1 MFDYQFSPAVEYVR
15 VVALTGRKGQPP
27 ILWEGPPS
35 TDTVTIEREI
45 SRNRRMIA
53 WLYENHLVHK
63 RTATIDLQLQG
74 YAKTKRLETHTIH
87 QHSFIVRGRRRSK
100 STADEVVLRSLDL
113 VEHMVDLMKSML
125 DDRETV
131 VGRLVERGLRPPTPT
146 STGTNPPPDPMTHIL
161 TELPKLLAMAQSLKS
176 TRKDSDGDN

>member
-1 MFDYQFSPAVEYVR
+1 MFDYQFSPAVEHVR

-35 TDTVTIEREI
+35 TDTVTVERKI
-45 SRNRRMIA
+45 SQNRRMLA

-74 YAKTKRLETHTIH
+74 YAKNKRLETHTIH
-87 QHSFIVRGRRRSK
+87 QHSFIVRGRRRGK
-100 STADEVVLRSLDL
+100 TTADEVVLRSLDL

-125 DDRETV
+125 DDRETI
-131 VGRLVERGLRPPTPT
+131 VGRLVERGLRPPQPTPAT
-146 STGTNPPPDPMTHIL
+146 TNQPSDPMTHIL
-161 TELPKLLAMAQSLKS
+161 TELPKLLALAQSLK
-176 TRKDSDGDN
+176 TKNKNSDGDN